1 MNRVLWVIQGVL
13 AAVFLMSGVMK
24 LMTPPDVMAAQM
36 ALPLPIWFIQF
47 ISVCEVLGALGL
59 VLPGLLRI
67 RTGLTPLAAAGLTI
81 IMVGAVVTTLL
92 GGLGVAMAALPL
104 VVLLLVAFV
113 AYGRTRL
120 APLPDGPRRPRRLQ
134 PAH

>member
-1 MNRVLWVIQGVL
+1 MNRALWVVQGLL
-13 AAVFLMSGVMK
+13 AVVFLFSGAMK
-24 LMTPPDVMAAQM
+24 LITPPEVMAAQM
-36 ALPLPIWFIQF
+36 ALPLPIWFITF
-47 ISVCEVLGALGL
+47 IGVCEVLGGLGL

-67 RTGLTPLAAAGLTI
+67 RTELTALAATGLTV

-92 GGLGVAMAALPL
+92 GGLGFAMAALPL

-120 APLPDGPRRPRRLQ
+120 APLADGPRRGAIQ
-134 PAH
+134 PAG